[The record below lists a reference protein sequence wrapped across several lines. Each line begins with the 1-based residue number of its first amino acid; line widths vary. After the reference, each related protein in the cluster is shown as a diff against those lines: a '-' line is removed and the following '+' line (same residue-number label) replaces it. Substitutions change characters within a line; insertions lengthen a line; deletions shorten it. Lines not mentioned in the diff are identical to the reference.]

1 MGRFSSQ
8 FRALKR
14 KNWLIWK
21 RSKCGSCSEIFFPLF
36 YCLMFLAMRTPDD
49 IMEIPEISYYETGV
63 IGELKGEPILTE
75 ETMK

>member
-1 MGRFSSQ
+1 
-8 FRALKR
+8 
-14 KNWLIWK
+14 
-21 RSKCGSCSEIFFPLF
+21 
-36 YCLMFLAMRTPDD
+36 MFLAMRTPDD